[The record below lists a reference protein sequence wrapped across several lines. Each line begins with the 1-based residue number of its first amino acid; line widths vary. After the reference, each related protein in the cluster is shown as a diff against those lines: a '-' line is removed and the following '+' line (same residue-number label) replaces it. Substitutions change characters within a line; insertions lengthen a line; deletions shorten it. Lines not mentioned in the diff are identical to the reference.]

1 MWQKDIL
8 LHFFPPLSN
17 QNPYLMKS
25 IPSFLFL
32 FVFIV
37 STHFA
42 LATSRTVDNQG
53 SGQFTSIS
61 ASINASAKGD
71 TIYILG
77 SPSGY
82 DAGTAVKDS
91 LTFIGPG
98 FNPQKQN
105 PFVAYIATGWRI
117 GHYNKFI
124 GLDIQNLATNP
135 VTGNIS
141 NITIFRCRLRTGMY
155 ICEYNA
161 FSNVVVDG
169 CVLEGY
175 SLFNISTANCNYQK
189 MFYGAVVRNSLFY
202 NCGFMGGGFTSA
214 TNLVVDNCTVY
225 GGNVGQIVPSNLQ
238 ASTFTNNIFYNVT
251 ITVGASA
258 TLIFNNNFS
267 STENLNINGG
277 NGNIQGTSPGFVNA
291 PGGTFSYLHDYHLAT
306 GSSCIGTGTNGTDMG
321 IYGGTNP
328 LHWDGASV
336 LPQIR
341 YFNVLG
347 NQINQG
353 GSLKVSFQALIK
365 D

>member
-1 MWQKDIL
+1 
-8 LHFFPPLSN
+8 
-17 QNPYLMKS
+17 MKS
-25 IPSFLFL
+25 ILCVFFLYL
-32 FVFIV
+32 IIV
-37 STHFA
+37 PTKWAS
-42 LATSRTVDNQG
+42 ATSRTVDNLG

-61 ASINASAKGD
+61 AAITASAKGD

-98 FNPQKQN
+98 FNPDKQN

-141 NITIFRCRLRTGMY
+141 NITLFRCRLRSGLY

-161 FSNVVVDG
+161 FADVVLDG

-175 SLFNISTANCNYQK
+175 ALFNVSTNNCNYQK
-189 MFYGAVVRNSLFY
+189 MFYGAVVRNCLFY
-202 NCGFMGGGFTSA
+202 NGGLMGGGFTSA
-214 TNLVVDNCTVY
+214 TNLVVENCSFFS
-225 GGNVGQIVPSNLQ
+225 NSVGQIVPSNLQ

-251 ITVGASA
+251 ITSGASP
-258 TLIFNNNFS
+258 TLVFNNNFS

-277 NGNIQGTSPGFVNA
+277 QGNIQGTSPGFVNA
-291 PGGTFSYLHDYHLAT
+291 PGGTFAFSHDYHLAA
-306 GSSCIGTGTNGTDMG
+306 GSPCSGTGTSGTDMG
-321 IYGGTNP
+321 IFGGTNP

-347 NQINQG
+347 SQVNQG
-353 GSLKVSFQALIK
+353 GNLKVTFQSLIK